1 MSRQSS
7 VTRRSI
13 DSGKRHTAPPFRH
26 SQLTV
31 LLGFLVFAI
40 SCCGTGRLCA
50 QDDSQGPQPPEGVTY
65 DRDIEYGKGGGEPL
79 HLDLARP
86 AQRDKP
92 APCIVVIHGGGWAAG
107 NKSHHTDLIFQ
118 LASRGYVAA
127 TVQYRFAPDHPFPAQ
142 VEDVKCAVRYL
153 RAHAD
158 EYGIDAKR
166 IGAMG
171 FSAGA
176 HLSMMLGSMGAD
188 DGLEGEGGWPD
199 QSSKVQAVVSFA
211 GPTDLAADDLPP
223 PALGPVKGLLGGS
236 ASEKPDL
243 AEKAS
248 PLTYASEGD
257 APMLLLHGT
266 KDNIVPYSQ
275 AVKMAEALT
284 EAGVPGRIELILGAG
299 HGWGGADAKRSMEQT
314 FEFFDRYLTPDP

>member
-1 MSRQSS
+1 
-7 VTRRSI
+7 
-13 DSGKRHTAPPFRH
+13 
-26 SQLTV
+26 
-31 LLGFLVFAI
+31 
-40 SCCGTGRLCA
+40 
-50 QDDSQGPQPPEGVTY
+50 
-65 DRDIEYGKGGGEPL
+65 
-79 HLDLARP
+79 
-86 AQRDKP
+86 
-92 APCIVVIHGGGWAAG
+92 
-107 NKSHHTDLIFQ
+107 
-118 LASRGYVAA
+118 
-127 TVQYRFAPDHPFPAQ
+127 
-142 VEDVKCAVRYL
+142 
-153 RAHAD
+153 
-158 EYGIDAKR
+158 
-166 IGAMG
+166 
-171 FSAGA
+171 
-176 HLSMMLGSMGAD
+176 MMLGSMGAD